1 MPKLPYVMHWS
12 ETILT
17 SLSLSLNFWKLLF
30 WFPFVFGDWFEVLTI
45 IVHKHYRHKP
55 FFCLKNWCNEVAVIL
70 PPGLTV
76 IIPLIS
82 MSDKVLNTFPPTLSA
97 ANRLH
102 VDQSRAGEK
111 RMKMLIVMMTVITT
125 VISSVFWYKL
135 IKTASFCT
143 IQGHFSSR
151 KDSCNHP
158 FCFPV
163 PSVFP
168 LACIRINL
176 GSFILIISYLQ
187 NWQSQK
193 RTTETKLI
201 LKISQSIHLYNSIP
215 LE

>member
-1 MPKLPYVMHWS
+1 MKWLLYFHLAW
-12 ETILT
+12 
-17 SLSLSLNFWKLLF
+17 LSLSHWFQCQTKYSTHSLQHYLLQT
-30 WFPFVFGDWFEVLTI
+30 GSM
-45 IVHKHYRHKP
+45 
-55 FFCLKNWCNEVAVIL
+55 
-70 PPGLTV
+70 
-76 IIPLIS
+76 LI
-82 MSDKVLNTFPPTLSA
+82 KGGQE
-97 ANRLH
+97 R
-102 VDQSRAGEK
+102 K

-143 IQGHFSSR
+143 IRGHFSSR

-163 PSVFP
+163 PSVFS

-201 LKISQSIHLYNSIP
+201 LKISQSIHLYNSIL